1 MSFDN
6 TERRLEYVRHGAG
19 WSKIQHNLKLIKDLM
34 KNQGHWGGI
43 HAVYNIYNATRI
55 CELREFAEQT
65 GTTVVWQNL
74 FQPEYLDPFL
84 HGPGVAQLAIDEIEQ
99 FYAMGIATPAEKIF
113 FDNSL
118 NMYRDIK
125 QAHAGVEEKF
135 KQHILDIETVFHP
148 DQLGQFEQ
156 LWPELAHLCR

>member
-1 MSFDN
+1 V
-6 TERRLEYVRHGAG
+6 L
-19 WSKIQHNLKLIKDLM
+19 
-34 KNQGHWGGI
+34 
-43 HAVYNIYNATRI
+43 
-55 CELREFAEQT
+55 
-65 GTTVVWQNL
+65 WQNL
-74 FQPEYLDPFL
+74 FQPKYLDPFL
-84 HGPGVAQLAIDEIEQ
+84 HGPAVAAKAIADIEQ

-118 NMYRDIK
+118 NIYRNVK